1 MNGGGDS
8 SQGQGQ
14 ELRQITA
21 AAIRASDQR
30 QRRHRRRRRRR
41 RQGQGINDP
50 EEIMPLSRF
59 LPLSLS
65 LKSRHRASAVRRGP
79 RHDLA
84 IGEPDKLTHSRA
96 ECSVLDARGP

>member
-30 QRRHRRRRRRR
+30 QRRHRRRRR